1 MKKFTNKNFS
11 RQKFIT
17 LTTRKENS
25 FKRIRR
31 LYLHKLHNLNS
42 NFMTMLEVIENVK
55 LKVFIRVRPNN
66 IFFTLKDI
74 ELDTVLANKS
84 AGLYKIQV
92 SKKSLRYNVKILLQF
107 FFKDIENYFK
117 KEKNFLVEIIA
128 GIKIRRLIIKFLK
141 QKVRKKN
148 MILILKE
155 KKCFNGCTPPKKK
168 RKKRLGL
175 RIFK

>member
-11 RQKFIT
+11 RRKIIV

-31 LYLHKLHNLNS
+31 LYVHKLHNLNS
-42 NFMTMLEVIENVK
+42 NYMKILGVIESVK
-55 LKVFIRVRPNN
+55 LKIFIRVRPNN

-74 ELDTVLANKS
+74 KLNTVLVNKS

-92 SKKSLRYNVKILLQF
+92 SKKNLRYNVKILLQI
-107 FFKDIENYFK
+107 FFKDIEKYFK
-117 KEKNFLVEIIA
+117 KEKDFLIEIIS
-128 GIKIRRLIIKFLK
+128 GIKIRKLIIKFLK
-141 QKVRKKN
+141 QKIRKKN
-148 MILILKE
+148 IILILKE
-155 KKCFNGCTPPKKK
+155 KKCFNGCMPPKKK